1 MTREN
6 PVYIIFQD
14 YNYWFIFWWFL
25 LLFLTGLLRLV
36 VCNWIVVVLSGCK
49 RMYLQTVTLFLKF
62 V

>member
-49 RMYLQTVTLFLKF
+49 RMYLQTVILFLKF

>member
-6 PVYIIFQD
+6 PMYIIFQD
-14 YNYWFIFWWFL
+14 YNYWFICWWFL
-25 LLFLTGLLRLV
+25 LLFLTGLLRLI

-49 RMYLQTVTLFLKF
+49 RMYLQTVILFLKF